1 MAIIWNLGRVAPA
14 AVALVFVSV
23 AAPAL
28 AQQATKPTVVTLER
42 VSGHV
47 VYKVDSRRVGD
58 LLSAF
63 NGVAS
68 REGAS
73 HLVTVLIDSSFPI
86 SEIWNVDGVA
96 GKAQLT
102 NVRFFVVFRETDLM
116 SEIRR
121 MPAIRVGAPIE

>member
-63 NGVAS
+63 DGVAS